1 MATNGVLSCEGG
13 VIWISRRRA
22 MMPAVCSPGETS
34 ATSASAAARRRC
46 ELFISWGRSTSAGS
60 LCCPRRGSGTPY
72 KQASKLTGAEVMP
85 ATDESS
91 PWPPRPVS
99 RWSNP
104 GTLANWRGCG
114 RGPRYVRLG
123 RRVVYRIEDLE
134 AYLDEHTVAGDE
146 EAKHSK
152 PLCDAPSPSMSW
164 DATRCAPGGGIHGCS
179 Q

>member
-1 MATNGVLSCEGG
+1 MDTIKRFLDNDDPRCIANRCLRSNDAAHVLGV
-13 VIWISRRRA
+13 A
-22 MMPAVCSPGETS
+22 
-34 ATSASAAARRRC
+34 
-46 ELFISWGRSTSAGS
+46 
-60 LCCPRRGSGTPY
+60 
-72 KQASKLTGAEVMP
+72 
-85 ATDESS
+85 
-91 PWPPRPVS
+91 
-99 RWSNP
+99 P